1 MYMVIVDCTKEYW
14 EFVRQLRMDER
25 VIDGFLQTTPITK
38 EQQERYMVDN
48 SKYYRIALVNRKPA
62 GYVGVLNDDIRVCTH
77 PDFQGLGVAKFMI
90 NECIK
95 IWPTAYAKVK
105 HGNTASDKLFLSCGF
120 ELQGTDDK
128 FTYYIQPQKK
138 MVSLKSSIIQKG
150 RYVSQI
156 LHFVGGEKRTFN
168 NVDTHSIKQGQF
180 TKFETKDGRLV
191 MVNDKNVLCIE
202 IITEENN

>member
-1 MYMVIVDCTKEYW
+1 MELVECTEQYW
-14 EFVRQLRMDER
+14 EFVRELRMDER
-25 VIDGFLQTTPITK
+25 VIDGFLKTTPITK
-38 EQQERYMVDN
+38 EQQSNYMSSN
-48 SKYYRIALVNRKPA
+48 SQHYRIALVNRKPA

-90 NECIK
+90 NECMN

-105 HGNTASDKLFLSCGF
+105 HGTEASSKLFLSCGF
-120 ELQGTDDK
+120 EMTGTDDK
-128 FTYYIQPQKK
+128 FLYYRKEKK

>member
-1 MYMVIVDCTKEYW
+1 MVIVACSSEYW
-14 EFVRQLRMDER
+14 EFVRELRMDER
-25 VIDGFLQTTPITK
+25 VIDGFLKTTPITK

-48 SKYYRIALVNRKPA
+48 SKYYRICLVDGKPA
-62 GYVGVLNDDIRVCTH
+62 GYVGVIEDDIRVCTH
-77 PDFQGLGVAKFMI
+77 PDFQGLGVGKFMI
-90 NECIK
+90 NECVK

-128 FTYYIQPQKK
+128 FTYYIQAQKK
-138 MVSLKSSIIQKG
+138 MVNLKSSIIAKG

>member
-1 MYMVIVDCTKEYW
+1 MELVECREQYW
-14 EFVRQLRMDER
+14 EFVRELRMDER
-25 VIDGFLQTTPITK
+25 VASGFIETTPITK
-38 EQQERYMVDN
+38 EQQANYMSNN
-48 SKYYRIALVNRKPA
+48 SQHYRIALVNGQPA

-77 PDFQGLGVAKFMI
+77 PDYQGMGVGKFMI
-90 NECIK
+90 NECMN

-105 HGNTASDKLFLSCGF
+105 HGNEASSKLFLACGF
-120 ELQGTDDK
+120 VMNGTDDRFK
-128 FTYYIQPQKK
+128 YYIKEKK
-138 MVSLKSSIIQKG
+138 MVSLKSSIIKKG

-180 TKFETKDGRLV
+180 TKFETADGRLV

>member
-1 MYMVIVDCTKEYW
+1 MELVECEEQYW
-14 EFVRQLRMDER
+14 EFVRILRMDER
-25 VIDGFLQTTPITK
+25 VIDGFVETIPITAD
-38 EQQERYMVDN
+38 QQTAYMIKN
-48 SKYYRIALVNRKPA
+48 AQYYRIALVNGKPA
-62 GYVGVLNDDIRVCTH
+62 GYVGVIKEDIRVCTH
-77 PDFQGLGVAKFMI
+77 PDFQGMGVAKFMI
-90 NECIK
+90 DECVK

-105 HGNTASDKLFLSCGF
+105 HGNTASDKLFLACGF

-138 MVSLKSSIIQKG
+138 MVSLKSSIIAKG

-202 IITEENN
+202 IIKENN

>member
-1 MYMVIVDCTKEYW
+1 MVIVECTREYW
-14 EFVRQLRMDER
+14 EFVRKLRMDGR
-25 VIDGFLQTTPITK
+25 VIDGFLETTPITE
-38 EQQERYMVDN
+38 EQQIKYMISN
-48 SKYYRIALVNRKPA
+48 SEHYRIALFGGKPA
-62 GYVGVLNDDIRVCTH
+62 GYVGVINDDIRVCTH
-77 PDFQGLGVAKFMI
+77 PDFFGMGVGKFMI
-90 NECIK
+90 K
-95 IWPTAYAKVK
+95 SAMAIWPTAYAKVK
-105 HGNTASDKLFLSCGF
+105 LGNIASDKLFLSCGF
-120 ELQGTDDK
+120 EVSGRDEN
-128 FTYYIQPQKK
+128 FTYYKLKTK

>member
-1 MYMVIVDCTKEYW
+1 MELVKCEEQYW
-14 EFVRQLRMDER
+14 EFVRILRMDGR
-25 VIDGFLQTTPITK
+25 VIDGFIETIPITK
-38 EQQERYMVDN
+38 EQQENYMN
-48 SKYYRIALVNRKPA
+48 SNSQYYRIALVNGKPA
-62 GYVGVLNDDIRVCTH
+62 GYVGVIKDDIRVCTH
-77 PDFQGLGVAKFMI
+77 PDFQGMGVGKFMI
-90 NECIK
+90 NECMN

-105 HGNTASDKLFLSCGF
+105 HGNEASSKLFLACGF
-120 ELQGTDDK
+120 EMSGTDDK
-128 FTYYIQPQKK
+128 FLYYRKEKK